1 MGGEKGEVSGRGEGR
16 GEWGGG
22 EKGEVS
28 GEGRSER

>member
-1 MGGEKGEVSGRGEGR
+1 MGGGEKR

-28 GEGRSER
+28 GEEGRSEGEWGGGEK